1 MYYIEVNYYSCIDN
15 IAGRVMNYSMRSK
28 GYLKKGR

>member
-1 MYYIEVNYYSCIDN
+1 MGNTQVHYYCCIDN

-28 GYLKKGR
+28 GYLKKG

>member
-1 MYYIEVNYYSCIDN
+1 MGYIQVNYYCCIDN
-15 IAGRVMNYSMRSK
+15 IAVGVMNYSMRSK